1 MKVCPSGKTTK
12 FVESVSTST
21 LKVICSPI
29 LMDVESMDEEI
40 SCEKVRDE
48 NKTKNM
54 ENRLHDLI
62 RLELKYVLTL
72 V

>member
-1 MKVCPSGKTTK
+1 
-12 FVESVSTST
+12 
-21 LKVICSPI
+21 
-29 LMDVESMDEEI
+29 MDVESMDEEI